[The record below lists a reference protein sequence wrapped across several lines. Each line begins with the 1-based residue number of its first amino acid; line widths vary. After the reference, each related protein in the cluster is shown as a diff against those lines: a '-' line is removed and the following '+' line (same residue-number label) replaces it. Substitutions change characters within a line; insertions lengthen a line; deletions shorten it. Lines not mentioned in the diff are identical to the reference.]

1 MGTQESAIGVYV
13 TYVRKEDAAR
23 AIVAIDGSKGP
34 DGKTIRASYGTTKYC
49 TNYLRN
55 LPCTNTICTYLHE
68 PGEEA
73 DSFTKE
79 DLSTLRHAAKDTEN
93 KSRPVPP
100 PASFS
105 TTAGLKQEQANSGLV
120 SVESMEASAL
130 PKTASWAS
138 GRPGGASIA
147 TGNATSGSTAL
158 RDQDLPPLSALQQ
171 SHRKAS
177 NQQNRV
183 PSSSTKIPTAP
194 KGRLTSAA
202 IGNVVNTSGESRR
215 SESPSSIVSPSA
227 EESAISSES
236 AVPQSPLNLLAKQ
249 LPKGPSAMQNN
260 LQGGQTREGEGE
272 FASEA
277 IINNST
283 TSTPPPAPPGLTK
296 RASREFTQTPPI
308 SRPATP
314 PQSMDSMTT
323 EKVSSVPTY
332 QPSSKA
338 QALLDDMRSRR
349 EAEAHQPTKSPFPDF
364 DATLSS
370 FRDGDDFCF
379 TFEES
384 QIPANMK
391 DSSSTNG
398 VMGLSAFTPFALTH
412 HDTSYFGRASPTPPP
427 PPPGIA
433 TPTRNLTDSPAP
445 PPGLFGHAVN
455 ESGGYTGRFDPFA
468 PNAGEVI
475 SVEESKVEPFS
486 SPFASIDQLRRTLN
500 DEKAL
505 NGTVEEKEG
514 DDARLSRF
522 GFSKRRESP
531 FFKTHDDLLGFVKGG
546 AARLAES
553 DLSPARQEQQQQQQ
567 SNEPAN
573 WLNDLQKRASA
584 AHLQA
589 NPSHYSFDRSSGG
602 GEYGNAS
609 IDQEPLLAH
618 LINHRPMEVLP
629 YNDPAIMSFARQ
641 QQAQAHALAQQ
652 QQQQQQHHQHLPQ
665 QQQQLH
671 HQAHVSPQDSYG
683 GIFNPFETPQQT
695 SSYRSSASNYQQQPY
710 GNHRTFA

>member
-55 LPCTNTICTYLHE
+55 LPCTNNICTYLHE

-93 KSRPVPP
+93 KSRPIPP

-105 TTAGLKQEQANSGLV
+105 TTAGLKQEQTSTGLI
-120 SVESMEASAL
+120 SAESIEASAL

-138 GRPGGASIA
+138 GRPGGSSTA
-147 TGNATSGSTAL
+147 TGNATSSNTTL
-158 RDQDLPPLSALQQ
+158 RDQDLPPLSALQP
-171 SHRKAS
+171 SSRKAS

-183 PSSSTKIPTAP
+183 PSSTKIPTAP
-194 KGRLTSAA
+194 KGRIANAA
-202 IGNVVNTSGESRR
+202 IVNTVNGESHR
-215 SESPSSIVSPSA
+215 SESPPSIVPSTA
-227 EESAISSES
+227 EESAVSDES
-236 AVPQSPLNLLAKQ
+236 PVPQPPPGLAKQ
-249 LPKGPSAMQNN
+249 PPKGPSAMQNSV
-260 LQGGQTREGEGE
+260 QRSQSRDEDEE
-272 FASEA
+272 YASEA
-277 IINNST
+277 KVSNT
-283 TSTPPPAPPGLTK
+283 TFTPPTAPPGLTK
-296 RASREFTQTPPI
+296 RASLEFTQTPPI

-314 PQSMDSMTT
+314 SHSMDTMMAANDGSN
-323 EKVSSVPTY
+323 STY
-332 QPSSKA
+332 QPSSEA

-391 DSSSTNG
+391 DTSSG
-398 VMGLSAFTPFALTH
+398 VMGLSAFTPFALNH
-412 HDTSYFGRASPTPPP
+412 HDTSFFGRATPTPPP

-433 TPTRNLTDSPAP
+433 TPTRALTDSPAP

-468 PNAGEVI
+468 PGAGEVI
-475 SVEESKVEPFS
+475 SVEESKAES
-486 SPFASIDQLRRTLN
+486 SLSPFASIDQMRRTLS
-500 DEKAL
+500 DERGL

-531 FFKTHDDLLGFVKGG
+531 FFKTHDDLLGFVKRGA
-546 AARLAES
+546 AARLSES
-553 DLSPARQEQQQQQQ
+553 DMSPARQEQQQQQ
-567 SNEPAN
+567 SNEPTS

-584 AHLQA
+584 AHLQT
-589 NPSHYSFDRSSGG
+589 NQSNYSLDRSSGG

-609 IDQEPLLAH
+609 NIDQEPLLAH
-618 LINHRPMEVLP
+618 LINYRPMEGLP
-629 YNDPAIMSFARQ
+629 YHDPAIMSFARQ
-641 QQAQAHALAQQ
+641 QQAQAHAQAAQQ
-652 QQQQQQHHQHLPQ
+652 QQHQQQRQQQQH
-665 QQQQLH
+665 QLH
-671 HQAHVSPQDSYG
+671 HQAHLSPQDSYG
-683 GIFNPFETPQQT
+683 GIFNPFETPQQAP
-695 SSYRSSASNYQQQPY
+695 SYRSASNFQQQPY